1 MELKQYFQEH
11 NALNVTVLGLLS
23 SSPQT
28 MSELHKK
35 MLSMPAGSWMI
46 DELVMPDSSYHT
58 KWAGELQKMR
68 SHMVGQPG
76 HYLLWISIAGIFAG
90 KPEHFKHNY
99 LEPLMSGFHVPV
111 MEFPLRNTKEVIKL
125 AGLDS
130 NNANKTASF
139 FNDLMTTNPS
149 YSLPPHLISG
159 VQCQQIKVKKDDDA
173 ELSKAVEAGCRVML
187 QRTAGSGFAVLLNG
201 WVSKSIVVAAVQ
213 RVVGPA
219 LLYTQDGSEKNE
231 ATEAEV
237 EDWVKKLKRKEE

>member
-1 MELKQYFQEH
+1 MELKQYFQE
-11 NALNVTVLGLLS
+11 NNLQNVTVLGLPLYI
-23 SSPQT
+23 QDT

-46 DELVMPDSSYHT
+46 DELIMPPPSDHT

-76 HYLLWISIAGIFAG
+76 HYLLWISIAGIDHG

-130 NNANKTASF
+130 INANKTAAVVGAW
-139 FNDLMTTNPS
+139 TNPS
-149 YSLPPHLISG
+149 YTLPPHMMSG
-159 VQCQQIKVKKDDDA
+159 VQIGRAHV
-173 ELSKAVEAGCRVML
+173 
-187 QRTAGSGFAVLLNG
+187 
-201 WVSKSIVVAAVQ
+201 
-213 RVVGPA
+213 
-219 LLYTQDGSEKNE
+219 
-231 ATEAEV
+231 
-237 EDWVKKLKRKEE
+237 